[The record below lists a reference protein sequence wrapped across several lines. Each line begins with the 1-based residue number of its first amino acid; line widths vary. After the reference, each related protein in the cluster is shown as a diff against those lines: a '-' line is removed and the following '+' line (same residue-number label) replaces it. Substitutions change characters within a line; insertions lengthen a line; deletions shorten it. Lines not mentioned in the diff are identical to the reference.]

1 LKVEILVSGSNL
13 ELDARGRGEVN
24 EQLPIP
30 ENTVNE
36 IGRGMVQYDHLHRP
50 PEAPFQALF

>member
-1 LKVEILVSGSNL
+1 MQVRRTGSVSSDIETAKNGLKVEILVSGSNFK
-13 ELDARGRGEVN
+13 LDARGRVEVN

-36 IGRGMVQYDHLHRP
+36 Y
-50 PEAPFQALF
+50 